1 MMNVLIGDIGNT
13 NTKICL
19 IEIKTFKIKKIIS
32 FNSNNISSKNFLK
45 KNLKKI
51 LKKKSINKIALF
63 SSVVPRYQLIFEK
76 FLKKI
81 YKIKIKEIKDKK
93 INKVVKINVKNKNQV
108 GSDRIANA
116 AGVYKKYKTNCIV
129 LDFGTATTFDVVTKN
144 GIYNG
149 GIIAPGVNLS
159 IKSLSNSADQIPI
172 FSIKKQ
178 KKIIGKNTIEAL
190 RSGFYWGYSGLIN
203 NIILKI
209 EKETE
214 KKYKIIFTGGY
225 ADLFKTSI
233 IRPFKIDKNITIEG
247 IIEIF
252 KKNEKGRVYFLSL
265 RWFRR
270 NRNEF
275 EFVCLR
281 KSWK

>member
-1 MMNVLIGDIGNT
+1 MKKFY
-13 NTKICL
+13 KIKL
-19 IEIKTFKIKKIIS
+19 IEIKEKKIKKII
-32 FNSNNISSKNFLK
+32 
-45 KNLKKI
+45 
-51 LKKKSINKIALF
+51 
-63 SSVVPRYQLIFEK
+63 
-76 FLKKI
+76 
-81 YKIKIKEIKDKK
+81 K
-93 INKVVKINVKNKNQV
+93 INIKNKNQV

-116 AGVYKKYKTNCIV
+116 VGAYKRYKSNCIV
-129 LDFGTATTFDVVTKN
+129 LDFGTATTFDVIVKN

-172 FSIKKQ
+172 FSMKKQ
-178 KKIIGKNTIEAL
+178 RKIIGKNTIEAL

-209 EKETE
+209 EKETK

-233 IRPFKIDKNITIEG
+233 IRSFTIDKNITIKG

-252 KKNEKGRVYFLSL
+252 KENKKYLN
-265 RWFRR
+265 
-270 NRNEF
+270 
-275 EFVCLR
+275 
-281 KSWK
+281 